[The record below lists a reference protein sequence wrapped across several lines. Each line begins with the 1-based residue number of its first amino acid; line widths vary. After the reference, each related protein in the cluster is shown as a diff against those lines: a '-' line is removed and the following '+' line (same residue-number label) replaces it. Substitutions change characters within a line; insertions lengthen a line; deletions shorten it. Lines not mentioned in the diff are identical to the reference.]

1 MQQAIRLLQLSSL
14 ELEQEVQAK
23 LDSNPLLERVE
34 EEGVSADAFSESLD
48 GAYDE
53 VRESSDYN
61 NDNDYGYE
69 GTLMQVWKM
78 ILQIPM
84 KPT

>member
-1 MQQAIRLLQLSSL
+1 MR
-14 ELEQEVQAK
+14 
-23 LDSNPLLERVE
+23 
-34 EEGVSADAFSESLD
+34 FESLD

-69 GTLMQVWKM
+69 GDFDAGLENDFTDTYEADLTGDGLSEHHHRFQFRKQY
-78 ILQIPM
+78 IQ
-84 KPT
+84 